1 MKKDNSVATKSKEF
15 IKPIVE
21 SLGYT
26 LVDVDYEKKQTGYNL
41 TVYIENPS
49 LEPISLDDCEK
60 VHRAIDEPLDEL
72 NPTNDESYILNVAS
86 CGVDWAFRR
95 DVDYERNLGQMVDV
109 SLYAPINK
117 KKSYSGTLVEYT
129 DTTITIK
136 EKTIITI
143 EKSAIAKIC
152 KHIEF

>member
-1 MKKDNSVATKSKEF
+1 MKKSNSIAQQTQEF
-15 IKPIVE
+15 ILSIVQN
-21 SLGYT
+21 LGYT
-26 LVDVDYEKKQTGYNL
+26 LVAVDYEKKQNGYNL

-49 LEPISLDDCEK
+49 QEPISLDDCEK

-72 NPTNDESYILNVAS
+72 NPTNDEAYILNVAS

-95 DVDYERNLGQMVDV
+95 DVDYERNLGKMVDI
-109 SLYAPINK
+109 SLYAPINRK
-117 KKSYSGTLVEYT
+117 KNYTGTLLEYT
-129 DTTITIK
+129 DTTVTIK
-136 EKTIITI
+136 EKTILTI